1 MTGLEKILEDIKK
14 EADTESQKILK
25 EAEAKAS
32 VIKQEAEKDAAETKK
47 KGEEKLTRD
56 LQIVRERNESS
67 SQLRRSQ
74 MTLKKK
80 QELIGETVSKAKE
93 RVLSLPDDEY
103 FKTILKVA
111 DRSLAAEEGIVY
123 FNEKD
128 LHRMTEDFKI
138 SFLSSQKKRAES
150 SKSLRSPG
158 SLTVVSYCSTAG
170 SRRTAPSMPSLQ
182 RNTRVYRISYRR
194 RSSK

>member
-1 MTGLEKILEDIKK
+1 
-14 EADTESQKILK
+14 
-25 EAEAKAS
+25 
-32 VIKQEAEKDAAETKK
+32 
-47 KGEEKLTRD
+47 
-56 LQIVRERNESS
+56 
-67 SQLRRSQ
+67 

-128 LHRMTEDFKI
+128 LHRMTEDFKDQLLKLAEEKGGKLEI
-138 SFLSSQKKRAES
+138 STEPRKLDGGFVLQYGGIEENCSIDAIFATEYEFTGYRTEGDLLNKIPIDVIRIQSLSSFRDEG
-150 SKSLRSPG
+150 L
-158 SLTVVSYCSTAG
+158 
-170 SRRTAPSMPSLQ
+170 
-182 RNTRVYRISYRR
+182 
-194 RSSK
+194 

>member
-67 SQLRRSQ
+67 SSSA
-74 MTLKKK
+74 
-80 QELIGETVSKAKE
+80 G
-93 RVLSLPDDEY
+93 
-103 FKTILKVA
+103 
-111 DRSLAAEEGIVY
+111 
-123 FNEKD
+123 
-128 LHRMTEDFKI
+128 HR
-138 SFLSSQKKRAES
+138 
-150 SKSLRSPG
+150 
-158 SLTVVSYCSTAG
+158 
-170 SRRTAPSMPSLQ
+170 
-182 RNTRVYRISYRR
+182 
-194 RSSK
+194 

>member
-47 KGEEKLTRD
+47 KGEEKLARD

-128 LHRMTEDFKI
+128 LHRMTEDFKDQLLKLAEEKGGKLEI
-138 SFLSSQKKRAES
+138 STERRKLDGGFVLQYGGIEEN
-150 SKSLRSPG
+150 
-158 SLTVVSYCSTAG
+158 CSIDAIFATEYE
-170 SRRTAPSMPSLQ
+170 SLQ
-182 RNTRVYRISYRR
+182 DIVQKAIF
-194 RSSK
+194 